1 MERNLPKMNL
11 QQLRL
16 ELAVILSEEEAGNW
30 DCVQFLSDRLSSR
43 LTAEL
48 DTPNDYP
55 VEGVIGYLV
64 GYARRQADTDF
75 AQQQVSWLASYLR
88 GH

>member
-1 MERNLPKMNL
+1 MTL
-11 QQLRL
+11 QELKLQ
-16 ELAVILSEEEAGNW
+16 LAVILSEEESGNW
-30 DCVQFLSDRLSSR
+30 DDVEFLSDRLSCR

-64 GYARRQADTDF
+64 GYARRQADTGF
-75 AQQQVSWLASYLR
+75 AEQQVRWLVSYLR
-88 GH
+88 GN

>member
-1 MERNLPKMNL
+1 MTL
-11 QQLRL
+11 QELRL
-16 ELAVILSEEEAGNW
+16 ELAVILSEEEARNW
-30 DCVQFLSDRLSSR
+30 DCVEFLSDRLASR
-43 LTAEL
+43 LTAER

-64 GYARRQADTDF
+64 GYTRRQADDGF
-75 AQQQVSWLASYLR
+75 AEQQVKWMVSYLR